1 MNKNEFIKI
10 MAYLGNAYGKEITQ
24 EMLKVW
30 YSFFKDTD
38 LEIFKNAVYQ
48 VITSERF
55 FPSIAIINETIVKQT
70 TPSLS
75 LSGEEEWEKVLDA
88 IHKYG
93 WREDEAL
100 NSLEPVTRNIVKRLG
115 YEHICMADA
124 NLIYNYRSSFLKAFE
139 NEQRDIKTYE
149 MLNAK
154 LPQSVQIENIKN
166 RAIIEN
172 VINNL
177 LEDKKM

>member
-1 MNKNEFIKI
+1 MEKSEFVKI

-30 YSFFKDTD
+30 YAFFKDTN
-38 LEIFKNAVYQ
+38 LEVFRNAIYQ
-48 VITSERF
+48 VITSERW
-55 FPSIAIINETIVKQT
+55 FPSIAIINEIIAKQT
-70 TPSLS
+70 NPTLS
-75 LSGEEEWEKVLDA
+75 LSGEEEWQKVLDA
-88 IHKYG
+88 IRKYG
-93 WREDEAL
+93 WQEEEAL
-100 NSLEPVTRNIVKRLG
+100 NSLNSITRNIVRRLG

-139 NEQRDIKTYE
+139 NEQNDLKAFE

-154 LPQSVQIENIKN
+154 LPQSAQIENIKN

-172 VINNL
+172 TINNL
-177 LEDKKM
+177 LENKKM

>member
-30 YSFFKDTD
+30 YSFFKDTNVE
-38 LEIFKNAVYQ
+38 LFKSAIYQ

-55 FPSIAIINETIVKQT
+55 FPSIAIVNETIVKQT

-93 WREDEAL
+93 WREEEAL
-100 NSLEPVTRNIVKRLG
+100 NSLNLITQNIVRRLG

-149 MLNAK
+149 MLNTK
-154 LPQSVQIENIKN
+154 LPQSVQLENIKN
-166 RAIIEN
+166 RAKLDNIIT
-172 VINNL
+172 NL
-177 LEDKKM
+177 LEDKKV